1 MGTKQYTINYLFQT
15 ALLKETC
22 WKKKKK
28 KWEKIWPLYIY
39 ITFHIIY
46 NTYNRRAP
54 SNVQAFLRPADTINC
69 QGPNVFYYWKLA

>member
-28 KWEKIWPLYIY
+28 NKKKYGHYIF
-39 ITFHIIY
+39 ISHFTLFTTLTTEGLQVMSRH
-46 NTYNRRAP
+46 
-54 SNVQAFLRPADTINC
+54 F
-69 QGPNVFYYWKLA
+69 